1 MKSLLTI
8 IASLAIS
15 MVAGAQVMQDVAYP
29 PSQAYFT
36 DYNVMLSLAV
46 PNTNS
51 ISTTNRVDLSLYHT
65 IHAYSTNAFSFAI
78 DRSLDTTNWVAGA
91 TNAVVA
97 NVPVEVTLVGK
108 YGYIRVRTLGATNIV
123 GGINYLGGR

>member
-15 MVAGAQVMQDVAYP
+15 MVAGAQVMQDVTYP
-29 PSQAYFT
+29 PSQAYLT
-36 DYNVMLSLAV
+36 DYVTLLTLAS

-51 ISTTNRVDLSLYHT
+51 ISITNRVDGNLYHT
-65 IHAYSTNAFSFAI
+65 IHAYSTNAFSFVVDKSI
-78 DRSLDTTNWVAGA
+78 DTTNWVAGA
-91 TNAVVA
+91 TNSVVA
-97 NVPVEVTLVGK
+97 NVPSEVALVGK
-108 YGYIRVRTLGATNIV
+108 YGFIRVRTLAATNIV

>member
-15 MVAGAQVMQDVAYP
+15 MVAGAQVMQDVVYP
-29 PSQAYFT
+29 PSQAYLV
-36 DYNVMLSLAV
+36 DYVNLLTLAS

-51 ISTTNRVDLSLYHT
+51 ISITNRVDANLYHT
-65 IHAYSTNAFSFAI
+65 IHAYSTNAFSFVVEK
-78 DRSLDTTNWVAGA
+78 SLDTTNWCNGT
-91 TNAVVA
+91 TNAVAA

-108 YGYIRVRTLGATNIV
+108 YGFIRVRTLAATNIV

>member
-15 MVAGAQVMQDVAYP
+15 MVAGAQVMQDITYP
-29 PSQAYFT
+29 PSQAYLT
-36 DYNVMLSLAV
+36 DYVTLLSLV
-46 PNTNS
+46 SPNTNS
-51 ISTTNRVDLSLYHT
+51 ISITNRVDGNLYHS
-65 IHAYSTNAFSFAI
+65 IHAYSTNAFSFVV
-78 DRSLDTTNWVAGA
+78 DRSMDTTNWVAGA
-91 TNAVVA
+91 TNAVAA

-108 YGYIRVRTLGATNIV
+108 YGFIRVRTLAATNIV

>member
-15 MVAGAQVMQDVAYP
+15 MVAGAQVMQDVSYP
-29 PSQAYFT
+29 PSQAYLS
-36 DYNVMLSLAV
+36 DYVTLLTLAS

-51 ISTTNRVDLSLYHT
+51 ISVTNRVDANLYHT
-65 IHAYSTNAFSFAI
+65 IHAYSTNAFTFI
-78 DRSLDTTNWVAGA
+78 VEKSLDTTNWCNGT

-108 YGYIRVRTLGATNIV
+108 YGFIRVRAIGTNIV